1 MRNVVV
7 ALVGIGLSFNLFAAE
22 IDLEAVMKEINL
34 HYKKATRA
42 ETIEEMQSEVASIE
56 ALVAKAKEG
65 EYSPERNT
73 LYQEGFQKLTV
84 AFGEVGQS
92 LASGD
97 LDAAKGQLRDINDL
111 KKEYHK
117 AAKDID

>member
-34 HYKKATRA
+34 HYKKAARA
-42 ETIEEMQSEVASIE
+42 ETIEEIQTEVASIE
-56 ALVAKAKEG
+56 ALIAQAKAG

-73 LYQEGFQKLTV
+73 LYQEGFEKLTV
-84 AFGEVGQS
+84 AFAEVEQS

-97 LDAAKGQLRDINDL
+97 LDAAKGQIRDINDL
-111 KKEYHK
+111 KKHYHK